1 MTAAKHLSK
10 YPSARSS
17 TIAYLEKRQQITE
30 QLRREIAEAEASPRY
45 TREEANRFMNN
56 WLSRVMHMLAGRG

>member
-1 MTAAKHLSK
+1 MTVADYLKR

-17 TIAYLEKRQQITE
+17 TLAYLEKRQQTTE
-30 QLRREIAEAEASPRY
+30 QLRREITEAEAGSRY